1 MSDALRNLY
10 GDLPKRLRVM
20 AFHLDRWQL
29 DLTVLALSTA
39 DVLAASGTEPWIDCL
54 TSRNWAFNEPCETSV
69 DQAGICE
76 AVWQSTAP
84 TALVVARPSDRQ
96 AVPADV
102 CGEMPWIVAL
112 TAAERLWESAPSRLL
127 VEFWDRR
134 ASRPY
139 TATAR
144 GRVPANDIEA
154 EAFLLAK
161 LLLRML
167 RVATP
172 DELVWLSRD
181 VG

>member
-1 MSDALRNLY
+1 MSEALRDFH
-10 GDLPKRLRVM
+10 GDLPKRLRIM
-20 AFHLDRWQL
+20 AFRVDRWQL

-39 DVLAASGTEPWIDCL
+39 DVLAASGTEPRIDCV
-54 TSRNWAFNEPCETSV
+54 TSRNWDFNEPYEIPI
-69 DQAGICE
+69 DQAGVCE

-84 TALVVARPSDRQ
+84 TALVVARPSDRH

-102 CGEMPWIVAL
+102 RGEMPWIVAL
-112 TAAERLWESAPSRLL
+112 TAAARLWESVPSHLL
-127 VEFWDRR
+127 VECWDRR
-134 ASRPY
+134 ALWPY
-139 TATAR
+139 TATTR
-144 GRVPANDIEA
+144 GHVPANDIEA
-154 EAFLLAK
+154 EALLLAK